1 MNINKLM
8 ETNSAL
14 SNGAMQLKM
23 MELIVNINWQS
34 FGHIV
39 TYAGKLFLIFKG
51 ALIGLREFL
60 AAQSPLK

>member
-1 MNINKLM
+1 M

-23 MELIVNINWQS
+23 MELIVNINW
-34 FGHIV
+34 HII
-39 TYAGKLFLIFKG
+39 TYAGKLLLIFKG

>member
-14 SNGAMQLKM
+14 SNGVMQLKM
-23 MELIVNINWQS
+23 MELIVNINW
-34 FGHIV
+34 HIV
-39 TYAGKLFLIFKG
+39 TYAGKLLLIFKG

>member
-8 ETNSAL
+8 EINSAL

-23 MELIVNINWQS
+23 MELIVNINW
-34 FGHIV
+34 HIV
-39 TYAGKLFLIFKG
+39 TYAGKLLLIFKG

>member
-23 MELIVNINWQS
+23 MELIVNINW
-34 FGHIV
+34 HIV
-39 TYAGKLFLIFKG
+39 TYAGKLLLIFKG

>member
-8 ETNSAL
+8 ETNSVL

-23 MELIVNINWQS
+23 MELIVNINW
-34 FGHIV
+34 HIV
-39 TYAGKLFLIFKG
+39 TYAGKLLLIFKG

>member
-23 MELIVNINWQS
+23 MELIVNINW
-34 FGHIV
+34 HIV
-39 TYAGKLFLIFKG
+39 TYAGKLLLIFKG

-60 AAQSPLK
+60 VAQSPLK

>member
-14 SNGAMQLKM
+14 CNGAMQLKM
-23 MELIVNINWQS
+23 MELIVNINW
-34 FGHIV
+34 HIV
-39 TYAGKLFLIFKG
+39 TYAGKLLLIFKG

>member
-23 MELIVNINWQS
+23 MELIVNINW
-34 FGHIV
+34 HIV
-39 TYAGKLFLIFKG
+39 TYAGKLLLIFKG
-51 ALIGLREFL
+51 ALIVLREFL